1 MTATAPELVPVV
13 LLYRHR
19 HYRAGMVIDAT
30 EGEARRLIRAGVAKR
45 ATEVIETL
53 GNGWYLVP
61 LDPKPRRVR
70 GWGRALEA
78 LRYQGEQ

>member
-1 MTATAPELVPVV
+1 MTAELVPVV

-19 HYRAGMVIDAT
+19 HYRAGMVIDTT
-30 EGEARRLIRAGVAKR
+30 EADARRLIRAGVAKR
-45 ATEVIETL
+45 AAEVIENL

-61 LDPKPRRVR
+61 LDPEPRKVH
-70 GWGRALEA
+70 GWAAALEA